1 MIFRD
6 FESMFLVR
14 CITKLQQNYSK
25 ADDKQSVNIVFC
37 DSKEHFSSK
46 KRKYKVE
53 SEFFRANHQKKK
65 ASFSPLADD
74 VVGFCV
80 M

>member
-25 ADDKQSVNIVFC
+25 ADDKQSVSIVFC

-53 SEFFRANHQKKK
+53 
-65 ASFSPLADD
+65 
-74 VVGFCV
+74 